1 VLREKEQRVN
11 SPDKQRVKWKK
22 SSVTGNA
29 RLIAIPIPCNLDIPS
44 CIPARQHIDPG
55 MRSWRNVIDDG
66 VPVAVGADLPGRGK
80 GDGKR
85 K

>member
-1 VLREKEQRVN
+1 
-11 SPDKQRVKWKK
+11 
-22 SSVTGNA
+22 
-29 RLIAIPIPCNLDIPS
+29 
-44 CIPARQHIDPG
+44 

-66 VPVAVGADLPGRGK
+66 VPVAVGADLPGRRK

>member
-1 VLREKEQRVN
+1 MN

-29 RLIAIPIPCNLDIPS
+29 RLIAIPIPCNLDVPAR
-44 CIPARQHIDPG
+44 IPARQHIDPG

-80 GDGKR
+80 GDRKR

>member
-1 VLREKEQRVN
+1 
-11 SPDKQRVKWKK
+11 
-22 SSVTGNA
+22 
-29 RLIAIPIPCNLDIPS
+29 
-44 CIPARQHIDPG
+44 

-66 VPVAVGADLPGRGK
+66 VLVAVGADLPGRGK